1 MLALHVT
8 VPRCDR
14 SQGCGL
20 IVGSLCC
27 DDTGFSQEMVSE
39 AGAYMLALHFPV
51 LCRDCSHGRSLIM
64 GSLLD
69 AHARVSQELSP
80 LSHSVS
86 SRMFTPRQVS
96 GMALQALFIG

>member
-1 MLALHVT
+1 MLALHVP

-20 IVGSLCC
+20 IVGSLHHHN
-27 DDTGFSQEMVSE
+27 TAFSQETVSE
-39 AGAYMLALHFPV
+39 AGAYMLALHSLV
-51 LCRDCSHGRSLIM
+51 LCRDCSHGRSLIV

-69 AHARVSQELSP
+69 AQARVSQGLNP
-80 LSHSVS
+80 LSYSVS

-96 GMALQALFIG
+96 GMALQALCVG